1 MVNKKQKGIMKIIKK
16 RLWKQ
21 ARNRYREL
29 SNKKKD
35 IKREYGRNRYRNMAE
50 YAKRYFIEKNISL
63 YIFFFSYIIKISL
76 RFGHSI
82 IEKRTFHRFK
92 CSIDTNKVTIKK

>member
-1 MVNKKQKGIMKIIKK
+1 
-16 RLWKQ
+16 
-21 ARNRYREL
+21 
-29 SNKKKD
+29 
-35 IKREYGRNRYRNMAE
+35 MAE

-63 YIFFFSYIIKISL
+63 YFFFSYIIKISL

>member
-63 YIFFFSYIIKISL
+63 YFFFFSYIIKISL
-76 RFGHSI
+76 RFGLVLLKSVHFIVLSVQLI
-82 IEKRTFHRFK
+82 QIR
-92 CSIDTNKVTIKK
+92 